1 MRTHQKTCSFLL
13 IALLVVSGCLQP
25 VAPVPPDLD
34 SLEAKI
40 SNALLQER
48 QAKSALANQV
58 ALTPVEADQ
67 KSLWLGRQDA
77 ISSKAADD
85 IAKAIKAEL
94 SAAKTPEE
102 IADVWREVANGYAK

>member
-13 IALLVVSGCLQP
+13 IALLVIAGCLQP
-25 VAPVPPDLD
+25 AVPVPPVLD
-34 SLEAKI
+34 SLEATI

-67 KSLWLGRQDA
+67 KKLWLSSHDS
-77 ISSKAADD
+77 ISQKAATTIADKIHSALDD
-85 IAKAIKAEL
+85 
-94 SAAKTPEE
+94 AKTPE
-102 IADVWREVANGYAK
+102 DVSAVWKEVANGYGK